1 MVQDTNGIT
10 IDVALA
16 SGGTMTYTVPDGVS
30 VTQDGNAISLYT
42 LKFND
47 KVAMVVNGDQVNSIE
62 VQGGGS
68 STQLNATVLLPNA
81 SDGTLMVQLENGT
94 VLTVDVSKASVV
106 STAGGG
112 MTLNSLKV
120 GDSVQIYG
128 NYSGSK
134 FMATLV
140 LKL

>member
-1 MVQDTNGIT
+1 
-10 IDVALA
+10 
-16 SGGTMTYTVPDGVS
+16 
-30 VTQDGNAISLYT
+30 
-42 LKFND
+42 
-47 KVAMVVNGDQVNSIE
+47 MVVNGDQVNSIE

-128 NYSGSK
+128 TYSGSK